1 MNIREKGKY
10 GENLTVEYL
19 KNHNVDIVTTNYHS
33 RYGEIDVI
41 AKDDKFIM
49 FVEVK
54 LRKKGAMVNAG
65 EAVVKSKQ
73 EKIIKTAYDYLLKN
87 KIELQPRF
95 DVSKIEISEENEVS
109 LCYIKNAFYQDGNYA
124 AF

>member
-19 KNHNVDIVTTNYHS
+19 KNHNVDIITTNYHS

-73 EKIIKTAYDYLLKN
+73 QKIIKTAYDYLLKN
-87 KIELQPRF
+87 KFELQPRF
-95 DVSKIEISEENEVS
+95 DVSKIEISEKNEVS
-109 LCYIKNAFYQDGNYA
+109 LCYIKNAFYQNENYA